1 MSLLVAFERWRSRF
15 GLSLFGR
22 LLAIL
27 LAALVVDFIANSYM
41 FERARTFAVNT
52 EGAGRMAEHLVVARR
67 IIVANPPRERAS
79 AARQLSTERFV
90 IDWHDRGQTEIGGA
104 ALPELRLQMITAE
117 PELASSD
124 LRLRLVPI
132 ARGGGIA
139 GSTLLPDGSQ
149 LVFRSS
155 GVVPWSLNAGVL
167 LRFSLPSLVL
177 FAIALWLVRRS
188 FAPLQRLVKATRQV
202 GTDDMVLLPEVGQS
216 EVREL
221 IRAFN
226 GMHERIHQ
234 LLLNRTQVLLAVG
247 HDLRTPLSRLQLR
260 LDGSGLDDA
269 TREEMADDITEMA
282 ELLGS
287 LQNFVESGQEHG
299 PAEPIDLAAMVRSQ
313 VDDAADM
320 GLDVV
325 YIGPDSMEVRA
336 HAPGLRR
343 AIANLMQNA
352 LRYAGN
358 AEVELRTTERWI
370 ELAVVDRGPGIP
382 LEQLDNVL
390 QPFIRLDSARAR
402 DTRGMGLGLAIVD
415 RAIRAEGGQLELR
428 NRAKG
433 GLAAIIRLPRPALLP
448 QARR

>member
-1 MSLLVAFERWRSRF
+1 MSLSAAFERWRART
-15 GLSLFGR
+15 GISLFGR

-27 LAALVVDFIANSYM
+27 LAALVVDFIANSFM
-41 FERARTFAVNT
+41 FERARTFAVNS

-67 IIVANPPRERAS
+67 IVAANPARDRVRA
-79 AARQLSTERFV
+79 AQQLSTERFA
-90 IDWHDRGQTEIGGA
+90 IDWHDRVQADGGGA
-104 ALPELRLQMITAE
+104 PLPELRLQMIAAE

-149 LVFRSS
+149 LIFRSS
-155 GVVPWSLNAGVL
+155 GLVPWSLNAGVV
-167 LRFSLPSLVL
+167 LRFALPSLLL

-188 FAPLQRLVKATRQV
+188 FAPLQRLVQAPRQV
-202 GTDDMVLLPEVGQS
+202 GTDEMVLLPEVGQS

-234 LLLNRTQVLLAVG
+234 LLLGRTQVLLAVG

-260 LDGSGLDDA
+260 LDGSGLDEA
-269 TREEMADDITEMA
+269 TRDEMADDITEMA
-282 ELLGS
+282 GLLAS
-287 LQNFVESGQEHG
+287 LQSYVESGQEHG
-299 PAEPIDLAAMVRSQ
+299 AAEPIDLAAMVRSQ
-313 VDDAADM
+313 VDDAADL
-320 GLDVV
+320 GHDVV
-325 YIGPDSMEVRA
+325 YAGPDVLEVRA
-336 HAPGLRR
+336 HATGLRR

-358 AEVELRTTERWI
+358 AEVELRSSERWI
-370 ELAVVDRGPGIP
+370 ELAVADRGPGIP
-382 LEQLDNVL
+382 PEHLSDVL
-390 QPFIRLDSARAR
+390 QPFIRLDTARAR

-415 RAIRAEGGQLELR
+415 RAIKAEGGQFELR
-428 NRAKG
+428 NRPSG
-433 GLAAIIRLPRPALLP
+433 GLTAIIRLPRPAPLP
-448 QARR
+448 PAR